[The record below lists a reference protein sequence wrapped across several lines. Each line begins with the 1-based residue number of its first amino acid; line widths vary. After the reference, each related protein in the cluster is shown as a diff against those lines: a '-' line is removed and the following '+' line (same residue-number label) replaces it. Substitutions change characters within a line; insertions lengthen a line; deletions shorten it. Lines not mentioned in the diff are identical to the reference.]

1 MTTITRKVRKYLHL
15 FEDLVISIEQD
26 ADPSVREQ
34 AEFNLKGFSRMIS
47 REREAM
53 HRLGDLSRRMM
64 NMEEEIRTIRADFP
78 QLFEDQKVS
87 MK

>member
-1 MTTITRKVRKYLHL
+1 MTTVTRKVRKYLHL
-15 FEDLVISIEQD
+15 FEDLVVIMSKD
-26 ADPSVREQ
+26 TDPTTREQ
-34 AEFNLKGFSRMIS
+34 AEFNIKGFSRMING
-47 REREAM
+47 EREAM
-53 HRLGDLSRRMM
+53 RRLGDLSRRMM

>member
-1 MTTITRKVRKYLHL
+1 MTTVTRKVRKYLHL